1 MAPGK
6 AARSSAPSRPRRA
19 VAPPARRSQAVRRA
33 ETRRRLLSATI
44 DCLST
49 AGYAGTTT
57 TEVCARASVSQGALF
72 KHFATKAELL
82 SAAAEQLFADLVTD
96 YRTAFA
102 PLAASED
109 PSAAAVDVLWDVLHQ
124 PRLRAAFE
132 LYLAARTERDLA
144 ESLGPVTQR
153 HSENLR
159 AEARTLFP
167 DAAQHNPDFEA
178 LVDVL
183 VSAVQGEAIGPG
195 FGDPRRAGRLRA
207 CLTRLAREALATPAV
222 NRERNDR

>member
-1 MAPGK
+1 MEPGN
-6 AARSSAPSRPRRA
+6 ASRPRTPSRPRRA
-19 VAPPARRSQAVRRA
+19 KTPPVRRSQAVRRA
-33 ETRRRLLSATI
+33 ETRRRLLAATI
-44 DCLST
+44 DCLAT

-57 TEVCARASVSQGALF
+57 SQVCARADVSQGALF

-102 PLAASED
+102 TLAATED
-109 PSAAAVDVLWDVLHQ
+109 PSAVAVDVLWDVLHQ

-132 LYLAARTERDLA
+132 LYLAARSERELA
-144 ESLGPVTQR
+144 ERLGPVTQR

-159 AEARTLFP
+159 AEARALFP
-167 DAAQHNPDFEA
+167 EAAQHNPDFEA
-178 LVDVL
+178 LVDVI

-207 CLTRLAREALATPAV
+207 YLTRLARQALASPTAT
-222 NRERNDR
+222 RERKDR